1 MTDYSQ
7 NGEQAAILAALADEN
22 DEPSRRRF
30 LDIGAWHPMTFS
42 NTRALFELG
51 WSGCMIEPSPGCMRN
66 LVAEYGTC
74 DRITLIQAMAAIE
87 PGIRRLTVTDDAVS
101 TSTPAVQQQW
111 AEAGGYLGNIWVPC
125 ITWGG
130 IVNQFGGFDFVNI
143 DAEGASVDLF
153 IDMLAKRIMP
163 ICVCVEIDDGR
174 DREMNQAAT
183 AAGYRLVFSNA
194 ANALYEYR

>member
-1 MTDYSQ
+1 MRSHHADPGDGRNRAGHPPADRYRRCGFDLDSRS
-7 NGEQAAILAALADEN
+7 AA
-22 DEPSRRRF
+22 
-30 LDIGAWHPMTFS
+30 
-42 NTRALFELG
+42 
-51 WSGCMIEPSPGCMRN
+51 
-66 LVAEYGTC
+66 
-74 DRITLIQAMAAIE
+74 
-87 PGIRRLTVTDDAVS
+87 AVG
-101 TSTPAVQQQW
+101 
-111 AEAGGYLGNIWVPC
+111 EAGGYLGNIWVPC